1 MAKNERH
8 ASTNNLKSKLLQ
20 SLFDEAEIRPLS
32 VSELNDEVKNE
43 LERRFASVWVE
54 AEILNFMAAN
64 SGHWYFTL
72 HDGDSQLKAA
82 CYIRN
87 NSRIRFQPF
96 DGLQVRVRGKLSV
109 YQPKGEY
116 QMLVESLEPFG
127 EGALKVAFEQI
138 KAKLSREGLFDEDLK
153 RDLPFFPNR
162 VGVVTSPNGAAF
174 HDVLNVLSR
183 RTRTVHVT
191 LIPTRV
197 QGETAGEEI
206 AGAIESANKFNRN
219 AIDGERID
227 VLIVGRGGG
236 SSEDLWAFNE
246 ERVARAIRASKIP
259 VISAVGHEIDVTIA
273 DFVADRRAPTPS
285 AAAEI
290 VAESEDAIANFLI
303 QKRQDLAQLIDY
315 KILKSRSD
323 WQELALS
330 TVFSEFPQ
338 QIKDWRY
345 EIEDSTTAMRD
356 ALIEKLQIR
365 EKRLENLTNR
375 LSPIKLAA
383 KLNEKKTRLALL
395 RQKQISAV
403 RSRIDAKDE
412 TLKIRMASLDALS
425 PLSVL
430 SRGFAIAETANGEIL
445 RDAKQIKSGDRVKIR
460 LARGKLEAEVL
471 NVGRED

>member
-1 MAKNERH
+1 M
-8 ASTNNLKSKLLQ
+8 KSSLLN
-20 SLFDEAEIRPLS
+20 SLFDDDERRPLT
-32 VSELNDEVKNE
+32 VSELNEQVKAA
-43 LERRFASVWVE
+43 LERSFSSVWVE
-54 AEILNFMAAN
+54 AEIVNFVAAH

-116 QMLVESLEPFG
+116 QILVESLQPVG

-138 KAKLSREGLFDEDLK
+138 KLKLARERLFDEELK
-153 RDLPFFPNR
+153 RPLPLLPKR

-174 HDVLNVLSR
+174 HDILNVLSR
-183 RTRTVHVT
+183 RTRTVNIT

-206 AGAIESANKFNRN
+206 EAAIKLANDFNKTSK
-219 AIDGERID
+219 EKID

-236 SSEDLWAFNE
+236 SAEDLWAFNE
-246 ERVARAIRASKIP
+246 ERVARAIRASLIP
-259 VISAVGHEIDVTIA
+259 IISAVGHEIDFTIA

-290 VAESEDAIANFLI
+290 VAESEDGIANFLA
-303 QKRQDLAQLIDY
+303 QKTQDLFQLIGY
-315 KILKSRSD
+315 KILQARSD

-330 TVFSEFPQ
+330 SVFSEFPNRV
-338 QIKDWRY
+338 KDWRY
-345 EIEDSTTAMRD
+345 EVEDLNAQLSDVLA
-356 ALIEKLQIR
+356 EKLKTKRQI
-365 EKRLENLTNR
+365 LVSLANR
-375 LSPIKLAA
+375 LSPLKLAS
-383 KLNEKKTRLALL
+383 KLGEKKILLALL
-395 RQKQISAV
+395 QQKQISAIKDV
-403 RSRIDAKDE
+403 IDANDE
-412 TLKIRMASLDALS
+412 KLKISMASLDALS

-430 SRGFAIAETANGEIL
+430 KRGFSIVENESGEIL
-445 RDAKQIKSGDRVKIR
+445 RDAARVNVNDKLKIR
-460 LARGKLEAEVL
+460 LASGKLEAEVL
-471 NVGRED
+471 RTEK